1 MATNEN
7 HYNSEEEEMMI
18 AETGQPAQRMTTHM
32 RSVRMPNDLGA
43 ELRALAAEEQR
54 TQTAIILEAVRRL
67 LAERRVS

>member
-1 MATNEN
+1 
-7 HYNSEEEEMMI
+7 MMI

>member
-43 ELRALAAEEQR
+43 ELRKMAAEEHR
-54 TQTAIILEAVRRL
+54 TQSALILEAVRKL
-67 LAERRVS
+67 LEAKRAS

>member
-7 HYNSEEEEMMI
+7 HYNSEAEEMMI

>member
-18 AETGQPAQRMTTHM
+18 AETGQPAQRTHM

-43 ELRALAAEEQR
+43 KLRALAAEEQR